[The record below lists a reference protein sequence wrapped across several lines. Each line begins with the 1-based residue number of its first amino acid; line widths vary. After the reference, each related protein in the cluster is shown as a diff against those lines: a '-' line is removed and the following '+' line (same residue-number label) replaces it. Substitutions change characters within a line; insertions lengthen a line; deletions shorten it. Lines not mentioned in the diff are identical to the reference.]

1 VNCVTAKDRPG
12 SSTVPIRLYSPVAT
26 RDDQAVLLIP
36 RDARY
41 ARAQVVDARGN
52 VLALTN
58 PLWLR
63 D

>member
-1 VNCVTAKDRPG
+1 LLAKQ
-12 SSTVPIRLYSPVAT
+12 T